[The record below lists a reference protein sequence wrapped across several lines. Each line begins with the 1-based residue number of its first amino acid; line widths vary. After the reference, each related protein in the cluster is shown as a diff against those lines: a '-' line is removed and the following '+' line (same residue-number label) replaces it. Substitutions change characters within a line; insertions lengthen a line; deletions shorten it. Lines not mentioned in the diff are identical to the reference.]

1 MIERLSSLFPVLL
14 LALLAALTYWLD
26 RAVQSPSENRETGF
40 THTPD
45 FTVEK
50 LLATRM
56 DVNGRIRDTLQ
67 SARMIHFP
75 DDDTTE
81 LTQPRFVSFAAGVP
95 TSITSKQAL
104 VTSNAGNLYFRDDVR
119 VTRAAQVGRSALVVN
134 TEYLHVVPD
143 DNIAKTDRSVKIDSD
158 SMTIDAVGMELNSE
172 SRVLKL
178 NASVKSVFYDAKTAA
193 ERASMSRKNNP

>member
-1 MIERLSSLFPVLL
+1 MIERFSSLFPVLL
-14 LALLAALTYWLD
+14 MALLAALTYWLD
-26 RAVQSPSENRETGF
+26 RAVQSPHEVRDSGV

-56 DVNGRIRDTLQ
+56 DVNGRIRDTLH
-67 SARMIHFP
+67 SAKMIHFP

-81 LTQPRFVSFAAGVP
+81 LTQPRFVSFSGGVP
-95 TSITSKQAL
+95 TSIASKQAL

-119 VTRAAQVGRSALVVN
+119 VTRAAQAGRSALVVS
-134 TEYLHVVPD
+134 TDYLHIMPD
-143 DNIAKTDRSVKIDSD
+143 DNIAKTDRPVTITDAT
-158 SMTIDAVGMELNSE
+158 MTIEAVGMELNSE
-172 SRVLKL
+172 TRMLKL

-193 ERASMSRKNNP
+193 DRAGDTRKP